1 MGGFGLPGLGMILFW
16 GLIVLI
22 AVGLVRLVA
31 RDRPDAGKGPREI
44 LDERLAR
51 GEIDEAEH
59 ERKRHL
65 LG

>member
-1 MGGFGLPGLGMILFW
+1 MILFW